1 MDAFVRRVTGIEV
14 SDRRRC
20 PPVTPANYR
29 LITTSASG
37 CFESYE
43 LVPEL
48 GKCGKTMVQL
58 VVRPRRRPAKGV
70 VFVIGIGTG
79 EARGCNAA
87 HIAKGMKPGAE
98 TLSGIARCRRRGRA
112 RMVLIDFAWT

>member
-1 MDAFVRRVTGIEV
+1 MDALVIRVTAIEI
-14 SDRRRC
+14 SGRRRC

-29 LITTSASG
+29 LTSSASG
-37 CFESYE
+37 FESYE

-58 VVRPRRRPAKGV
+58 VVRPRLRPAKGV

-87 HIAKGMKPGAE
+87 HIAKGMNPGAE
-98 TLSGIARCRRRGRA
+98 TLSGIAVDDEGELEWY
-112 RMVLIDFAWT
+112 LIDCVWT